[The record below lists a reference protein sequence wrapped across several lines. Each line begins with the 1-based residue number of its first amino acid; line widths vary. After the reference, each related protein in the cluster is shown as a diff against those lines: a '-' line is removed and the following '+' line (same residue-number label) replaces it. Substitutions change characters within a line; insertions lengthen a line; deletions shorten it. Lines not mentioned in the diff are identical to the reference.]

1 MADAGYLDP
10 RAAAICTQYQRMFEV
25 RGNFNT
31 LWQTVSERVMPNYS
45 DFTQKWSEGQ
55 RRTNRV
61 FDSTAPQ
68 ALVHGV
74 AALESILCPSS
85 SRWHSLRPR
94 DPRLRDDVSV
104 MQWCDAVTDVL
115 FDARY
120 APTANFQNQIGECL
134 KQIMTFGNGPW
145 MVDDVMGYGLRY
157 RCLNLAE
164 VFAMENAAGVID
176 TVYRMFSMTA
186 SAALDAEKRGI
197 FDENVL
203 PKELRDKAKT
213 SPTQTYEFIHAIY
226 PNTDRDPRRKDYK
239 GMAYSSCI
247 VMKEKQV
254 LLRESGYHT
263 QPIMIARYSVNS
275 RETYGRGPGVDVLP
289 EILALNEMEKS
300 DIRQTQRA
308 AEPPLLLADDGS
320 LGAFDLRGNSM
331 NYGTLSPDGKPLV
344 VPFQSGSNFEVTKD
358 KLNDKRQMIQRAFLN
373 DVFSMLIERPGMT
386 ATEVL
391 QRAQEQGYLIAPI
404 IGRIQSELFG
414 PTIVRELD
422 ILHRA
427 GNLPP
432 PPDAIKRNGAF
443 DYDIVYEGQVQV
455 MQRQSKALA
464 IGMVFQQAAPLIQAD
479 AGVLDA
485 VNMDRTFKNLV
496 EFLGAPADMLNTP
509 DEVDAK
515 AQAKQQQAQMDNLA
529 QIAGPA
535 SSAIKNL
542 SLAQQ
547 AAGAPAPGG
556 VGAAIAQ

>member
-1 MADAGYLDP
+1 MADPNYRDTLGAQVC
-10 RAAAICTQYQRMFEV
+10 AQYGRMFEV

-31 LWQTVSERVMPNYS
+31 LWQSVSERVMPNYS

-55 RRTNRV
+55 RKTNRV

-94 DPRLRDDVSV
+94 DPRLRDDVAV
-104 MQWCDAVTDVL
+104 MQWCDAVTDCL

-120 APTANFQNQIGECL
+120 APSANFQNQIGECL

-176 TVYRMFSMTA
+176 TVYRMFSLTA

-197 FDENVL
+197 FDENSL
-203 PKELRDKAKT
+203 PPEFRDKAVT
-213 SPTQTYEFIHAIY
+213 APTQTHDFIHAIY
-226 PNTDRDPRRKDYK
+226 PNAERDTRRKDYK
-239 GMAYSSCI
+239 GMAFSSCI
-247 VMKEKQV
+247 VMKERQV
-254 LLRESGYHT
+254 VLRESGYHT
-263 QPIMIARYSVNS
+263 QPIMVARYSVNS

-308 AEPPLLLADDGS
+308 AEPPLMLADDGS

-331 NYGTLSPDGKPLV
+331 NYGTLSSDGKPLV
-344 VPFQSGSNFEVTKD
+344 VPFQSGSQFEVTEK
-358 KLNDKRQMIQRAFLN
+358 KLEQKREMIQRAFLN
-373 DVFSMLIERPGMT
+373 DVFSMLVERPGMT

-427 GNLPP
+427 DNLPP
-432 PPDAIKRNGAF
+432 PPDAIKRAGGF

-479 AGVLDA
+479 ASVLKA
-485 VNMDRTFKNLV
+485 VNMERTFKNIV
-496 EFLGAPADMLNTP
+496 EYLGAPADMLNTP
-509 DEVDAK
+509 DEMDAK
-515 AQAKQQQAQMDNLA
+515 AQAEAQQAQLDNLA
-529 QIAGPA
+529 SIAGPA

-547 AAGAPAPGG
+547 AAGSSGGG

>member
-1 MADAGYLDP
+1 MAADAGI
-10 RAAAICTQYQRMFEV
+10 ICQQYQRMYEV

-55 RRTNRV
+55 RKTNRV

-74 AALESILCPSS
+74 AALESILCPASA
-85 SRWHSLRPR
+85 RWHRVVPR
-94 DPRLRDDVSV
+94 NAKLKMDIQT
-104 MQWCDAVTDVL
+104 MIWCDQVTDCL

-120 APTANFQNQIGECL
+120 APSANFQNQIGECL
-134 KQIMTFGNGPW
+134 KQLMCFGNGPW

-164 VFAMENAAGVID
+164 VFGMENAAGVID
-176 TVYRMFSMTA
+176 TICRVFTLTA
-186 SAALDAEKRGI
+186 SAAMDAAMRGI
-197 FDENVL
+197 LDKDKL
-203 PKELRDKAKT
+203 PTEILEQAKAN
-213 SPTQTYEFIHAIY
+213 STQSHEYLQMIC
-226 PNTDRDPRRKDYK
+226 PNDDRNPRAKDYT
-239 GMAYSSCI
+239 GMAFSSCI
-247 VMKEKQV
+247 VLKEKKTLV
-254 LLRESGYHT
+254 HESGYHT
-263 QPIMIARYSVNS
+263 QPIMIARYNVNS

-344 VPFQSGSNFEVTKD
+344 VPFTSGSNFEVTEK
-358 KLNDKRQMIQRAFLN
+358 KLEQKRQMVCRAFLN
-373 DVFSMLIERPGMT
+373 DIFSMLIERPGMT

-414 PTIVRELD
+414 PTITREID

-427 GNLPP
+427 GALPP
-432 PPDAIKRNGAF
+432 PPDAVKRMGGIEF
-443 DYDIVYEGQVQV
+443 DIVYEGQVQV
-455 MQRQSKALA
+455 MQRQGKALA
-464 IGMVFQQAAPLIQAD
+464 IAQTFQQAAPLIQAD
-479 AGVLDA
+479 PTVLKQI
-485 VNMDRTFKNLV
+485 NMARTFKNL
-496 EFLGAPADMLNTP
+496 FDFNGAPADVMNT
-509 DEVDAK
+509 DEEM
-515 AQAKQQQAQMDNLA
+515 QAKDAAEAQQQQLTNMA

-535 SSAIKNL
+535 SAAIKNL
-542 SLAQQ
+542 AQAQQ
-547 AAGAPAPGG
+547 ASGAPAPGN
-556 VGAAIAQ
+556 VLSGA